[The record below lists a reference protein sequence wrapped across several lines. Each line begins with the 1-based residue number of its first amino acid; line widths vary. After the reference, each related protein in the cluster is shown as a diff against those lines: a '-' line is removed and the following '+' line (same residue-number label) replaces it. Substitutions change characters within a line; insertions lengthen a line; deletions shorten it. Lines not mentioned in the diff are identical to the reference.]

1 MPLALLSFEF
11 KFYKWSA
18 FYQGEKF
25 KVSIECK
32 LKITQRYKLL
42 NYSNHKALEG
52 KLGRKFFEGSA
63 YYILIITDSYVLP
76 TDLVGF

>member
-32 LKITQRYKLL
+32 LKITQRHKLL
-42 NYSNHKALEG
+42 NYSKQKALEG
-52 KLGRKFFEGSA
+52 NLGRKLSEGNA
-63 YYILIITDSYVLP
+63 Y
-76 TDLVGF
+76 